1 MRLERVRLQN
11 PPGLAESPRPL
22 AQRRARVPT
31 DPPADAHL
39 ASQPAL
45 SRLDVDPR
53 EYRRRLR
60 TAHKKGVR
68 AIRRVRPR
76 LMLRARAPSDSGQR
90 PQSRPPA
97 GVRFAGERDDYG
109 KEDAARVETQ
119 PGGESLIKE
128 GTNNVLSVGVACSL
142 LWAFYTPTHPTR
154 NSNREHAV
162 MHLSS
167 SLIPL
172 QPAIFTHSRQRSGH
186 RLECLFGKL

>member
-1 MRLERVRLQN
+1 MCWSCVFSALRVSTHQHT
-11 PPGLAESPRPL
+11 PPAT
-22 AQRRARVPT
+22 PT
-31 DPPADAHL
+31 DNTQL
-39 ASQPAL
+39 IN
-45 SRLDVDPR
+45 RR

-142 LWAFYTPTHPTR
+142 PCVLQHANSPHSQPQQETKKDQRVMCWSCVFTVVGLLHTNPPYPQLQQITR
-154 NSNREHAV
+154 S
-162 MHLSS
+162 
-167 SLIPL
+167 
-172 QPAIFTHSRQRSGH
+172 
-186 RLECLFGKL
+186 